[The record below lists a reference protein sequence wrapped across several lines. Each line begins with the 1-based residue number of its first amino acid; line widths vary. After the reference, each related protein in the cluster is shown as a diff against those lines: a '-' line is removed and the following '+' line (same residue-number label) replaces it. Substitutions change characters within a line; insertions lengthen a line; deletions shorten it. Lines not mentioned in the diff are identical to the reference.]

1 MQFDDRLK
9 TVLTQP
15 VADIHDRTVRWR
27 QLVDLLSRMPDDEDD
42 GLIEAAFAVVRR
54 EREQISDGARAA
66 TARAIAGRRL
76 DARLVSIFAQDK
88 LAIAA
93 PLLVASSLDEAGWR
107 MVEANASED
116 VATLLKS
123 LGRQDGQIMS
133 SLAGKLGD
141 MGVADGIVDARNDVA
156 ADDVIFRDK
165 IEDIDVEPEV
175 PPSIGEMVARIER
188 LRGKREPDEVE
199 PSAPGPAVA
208 APTQTAGGPPS
219 KPDVVAPGRENVR
232 AADMQ
237 AASQEWPIESRRT
250 GEAALFRWE
259 CDATGQIGWVD
270 GAPRGPL
277 IGRSLAD
284 EGEGDRKL
292 QKALHD
298 RTPFD
303 GATLTLAEP
312 MVRGEWRLSGIP
324 AFSPRDGRFLG
335 YRGIARKDAEVVV
348 PEPRTEA
355 SRTRVN
361 RDLDALRET
370 IHEIRTPLNAIIGFA
385 EIIDGQY
392 LGPAHRNY
400 RLRAAEIVGQARTL
414 MGAIDDLDYAARLQ
428 TDISG
433 ELQSIGVTTVM
444 EDIQRDLSQ
453 RAAAAGVTLTFSVNS
468 ELRIATSSEFAGR
481 LIRRFLSAVV
491 GAGEAGERFDVD
503 VAKGRLQDVRIGISR
518 PMATVGLSE
527 GMLLDPSYVASEGEA
542 AAILGLGFAL
552 RMVRGLARMV
562 GGDVQVE
569 QGTLAV
575 FLPKGSA

>member
-9 TVLTQP
+9 TVLMQP
-15 VADIHDRTVRWR
+15 VADIHDRSIRWR

-42 GLIEAAFAVVRR
+42 GLIEAALAIVRR
-54 EREQISDGARAA
+54 EREQISDSARAA

-76 DARLVSIFAQDK
+76 DARLISIFAQDR

-107 MVEANASED
+107 MVKANASED
-116 VATLLKS
+116 VAALLKS

-133 SLAGKLGD
+133 STVEELGEAGVMDDTSGD
-141 MGVADGIVDARNDVA
+141 RSNAA
-156 ADDVIFRDK
+156 ADDVIFHDK
-165 IEDIDVEPEV
+165 IEDAKFEVEPEV

-188 LRGKREPDEVE
+188 LRSKREPDEAE
-199 PSAPGPAVA
+199 RPTPASTVA
-208 APTQTAGGPPS
+208 APE
-219 KPDVVAPGRENVR
+219 RENVR
-232 AADMQ
+232 AADLQ
-237 AASQEWPIESRRT
+237 AAQQKWPIKGGQI

-284 EGEGDRKL
+284 EDEGDRKL
-292 QKALHD
+292 QKALHN

-312 MVRGEWRLSGIP
+312 MVKGEWRLSGIP

-335 YRGIARKDAEVVV
+335 YRGIARKEPEVVL
-348 PEPRTEA
+348 PEPHREI
-355 SRTRVN
+355 SRTRAN

-428 TDISG
+428 AEIGG
-433 ELQSIGVTTVM
+433 EHQSTGVAAIM
-444 EDIQRDLSQ
+444 ESIQRDLSQ
-453 RAAAAGVTLTFSVNS
+453 RAAAAGMTLTFSVNS
-468 ELRIATSSEFAGR
+468 NLSIATGSEFAGR
-481 LIRRFLSAVV
+481 LIRRFLSAVI

-503 VAKGRLQDVRIGISR
+503 VAKGRLQDVRIAISR

-527 GMLLDPSYVASEGEA
+527 SMLLDPSYVASEGEGS
-542 AAILGLGFAL
+542 AILGLGFAL

-569 QGTLAV
+569 PGAFVV
-575 FLPKGSA
+575 FLPEGAA

>member
-1 MQFDDRLK
+1 MQYDDRLK
-9 TVLTQP
+9 TVLMQP
-15 VADIHDRTVRWR
+15 VEDIHDRTVRWR
-27 QLVDLLSRMPDDEDD
+27 QLVDLLSLMPDNEDD

-54 EREQISDGARAA
+54 ERERIPDGARAA
-66 TARAIAGRRL
+66 TARAIAGRHL

-93 PLLVASSLDEAGWR
+93 PLLAASSLDEAGWR

-116 VATLLKS
+116 VAALLMS
-123 LGRQDGQIMS
+123 LGRHEGQIMS
-133 SLAGKLGD
+133 LPSEAVAAEDLAA
-141 MGVADGIVDARNDVA
+141 ADTDAR
-156 ADDVIFRDK
+156 ADEIIFHDT
-165 IEDIDVEPEV
+165 IEDAEFEIEPEA

-188 LRGKREPDEVE
+188 LRSKREPDEADQSTPDFVTATQDE
-199 PSAPGPAVA
+199 PVARPAASAE
-208 APTQTAGGPPS
+208 TAIAQGGP
-219 KPDVVAPGRENVR
+219 
-232 AADMQ
+232 
-237 AASQEWPIESRRT
+237 QEWPIERNQP
-250 GEAALFRWE
+250 GEPALFRWE

-284 EGEGDRKL
+284 DDEDNRAL

-312 MVRGEWRLSGIP
+312 TVKGEWRLSGIP

-335 YRGIARKDAEVVV
+335 YRGIARKDVEVAA
-348 PEPRTEA
+348 PPPRQDVRR
-355 SRTRVN
+355 SRVN

-414 MGAIDDLDYAARLQ
+414 MGAIEDLDYAARLQ
-428 TDISG
+428 AEISS
-433 ELQSIGVTTVM
+433 ERQPTRVAALM
-444 EDIQRDLSQ
+444 ENIQRDLS
-453 RAAAAGVTLTFSVNS
+453 RHAASAGLTMTFSVNPDLSIATGS
-468 ELRIATSSEFAGR
+468 ELGER
-481 LIRRFLSAVV
+481 LIRRFLSAVI

-503 VAKGRLQDVRIGISR
+503 VARGRLQEVRIAISR

-527 GMLLDPSYVASEGEA
+527 DMLLEPSYVASEGEGPT
-542 AAILGLGFAL
+542 ILGLGFAL

-569 QGTLAV
+569 QGRLAV
-575 FLPKGSA
+575 FLPEGRS